1 LDNNGSSRR
10 VTIGDIAQKAGVSR
24 GAVSFALNNR
34 PGLSTATR
42 ERILSIA
49 KEAGWYPSS
58 AARALQGSRANACGL
73 ALARPVETLAFEP
86 FFMELIAG
94 IESALSSRFVA
105 LTIQVVDGLQA
116 EMELYRRW
124 GGERRVD
131 GVFVV
136 DLRVSDPRPQELV
149 RLGLP
154 AVILAGS
161 REDHPLPIVWQN
173 EALVIVD
180 TVRYLAA
187 LGHRRIARVGGVAG
201 FVHTEN
207 RSRAYREAIAQLGLV
222 PIVVNTDYMAETGA
236 HVTRQLLSDPEPPTA
251 FIYDSD
257 ILAVAG
263 LGVAHEM
270 GLDVPQDLSIV
281 AWDDSRFCQVV
292 HPPLSAITRDVPG
305 LGAEACRRL
314 LELIDHGHCADLELP
329 YGPLTPRGSTGRA
342 PKPLP
347 PQMAAP
353 QPAARAGGRRPRR
366 HERVELNRSSA
377 LGAGD
382 QVAGSKKKPKDRLA
396 P

>member
-1 LDNNGSSRR
+1 VALGKEVTSLPERKRRSGR
-10 VTIGDIAQKAGVSR
+10 VTIADIALQAGVSR

-34 PGLSTATR
+34 PGLSAATR
-42 ERILSIA
+42 ERILSGA

-58 AARALQGSRANACGL
+58 AARALQGSRAGACGL
-73 ALARPVETLAFEP
+73 VLARRPETLAFEP

-94 IESALSSRFVA
+94 IESTLSSRSVA
-105 LTIQVVDGLQA
+105 LTIQMVERID
-116 EMELYRRW
+116 MELEIYRRW

-136 DLRVSDPRPQELV
+136 DLRVGDPRPAELV

-161 REDHPLPIVWQN
+161 REQHPLPTIWQD

-207 RSRAYREAIAQLGLV
+207 RTQAYLRTVGQLGLV
-222 PIVVNTDYMAETGA
+222 PIVVTTDFMAETGA

-251 FIYDSD
+251 IVYDSD

-270 GLDVPQDLSIV
+270 GLEVPRDLSIV
-281 AWDDSRFCQVV
+281 AWDDSPFCQVV
-292 HPPLSAITRDVPG
+292 HPPLSAITRDIPG
-305 LGAEACRRL
+305 LGAEACQRL
-314 LELIDHGHCADLELP
+314 LDLIDHGHCPDLQLP
-329 YGPLTPRGSTGRA
+329 YGQLTPRGSTGRA
-342 PKPLP
+342 PTAAEAPSLSPKAPVRARRAWRPGP
-347 PQMAAP
+347 PP
-353 QPAARAGGRRPRR
+353 T
-366 HERVELNRSSA
+366 
-377 LGAGD
+377 
-382 QVAGSKKKPKDRLA
+382 
-396 P
+396 